1 MSTNLP
7 NGYTELEYIEST
19 GTQYIN
25 TGINSD
31 QSIQILMTAK
41 FSEIPTYNSW
51 IFGGRN
57 ANQYNTIGLFYFATS
72 GPFLASD
79 YNLPS
84 YRATI
89 SGITVTDWMY
99 INNNANV
106 CTINEKSVTHP
117 NSSFQSNFPICI
129 FANNTGGSI
138 SGFSKLYCSTAKIFK
153 NSILVRNFVP
163 SKNSSGEIGL
173 FDLVSETFF
182 GNSGSGTF
190 VAGPEV
196 ISVPDAPG
204 DVSQQAAVAL
214 TWGAVNCQGYRVY
227 KNGAAIAT
235 TTEPNYVDYNISDG
249 ETIEYSVTAYNGAY
263 ESDAVSES
271 VTVKFGYTILIP
283 AIKNAF
289 FQ

>member
-1 MSTNLP
+1 MANLP
-7 NGYTELEYIEST
+7 SGYTEIEYIQST

-25 TGINSD
+25 TGINPD

-41 FSEIPTYNSW
+41 FSEIPTNNSW

-57 ANQYNTIGLFYFATS
+57 ADQYNAIGLFYFATS
-72 GPFLASD
+72 GSVLASD

-89 SGITVTDWMY
+89 SGITVTDWMD

-106 CTINEKSVTHP
+106 CTVNQKSVTHP
-117 NSSFQSNFPICI
+117 SSSFQSSFPICI

-138 SGFSKLYCSTAKIFK
+138 SGFSKLYCSTAQIFK
-153 NSILVRNFVP
+153 NSDLVRNFVP

-196 ISVPDAPG
+196 SKPNMYVKINGIWQPVTG
-204 DVSQQAAVAL
+204 VYTKTNN
-214 TWGAVNCQGYRVY
+214 TW
-227 KNGAAIAT
+227 
-235 TTEPNYVDYNISDG
+235 
-249 ETIEYSVTAYNGAY
+249 
-263 ESDAVSES
+263 
-271 VTVKFGYTILIP
+271 
-283 AIKNAF
+283 
-289 FQ
+289 